1 MSWLPVGDGVVDE
14 CGVLEFF
21 EGVDLEDIQVRV
33 VIPKGLKWP
42 VSPVL
47 ASVLVTSLKLL
58 VENGKIGLARVEEEF
73 DRGDVF
79 NFLGVAPRELNAY
92 VAEGKLHRAADEID
106 DEIYFREELLVLRRE
121 RLVEVAPVTNL
132 RVLSV
137 YASRGLG
144 VYGGDVVA
152 FSRDVF
158 EWVVLPADGSV
169 VNMPVLRR
177 NMEYHEERFGDCRVE
192 VTTPRG
198 EVPMSQVLCECL
210 RQVLWSVLR
219 NGVVE
224 VAGVPRFVAMFDAQ
238 GLASTSEKG
247 VEELVAHGEVG
258 VKWVD
263 GKRRFDREDLLA
275 SARRERQ
282 RQHDAY
288 ERLRQFD
295 LDHPEVWQTYF
306 NPQYGVDSE
315 TTEET

>member
-58 VENGKIGLARVEEEF
+58 VENGKIGLARVKEEF

-92 VAEGKLHRAADEID
+92 VAEGKLHRASNGIID
-106 DEIYFREELLVLRRE
+106 VYFREELLVLRRE

-144 VYGGDVVA
+144 AYGGDVVA
-152 FSRDVF
+152 FGRDVF

-169 VNMPVLRR
+169 VNMPVMRR

-238 GLASTSEKG
+238 GLASTSEEG

-275 SARRERQ
+275 CARRERQ

-306 NPQYGVDSE
+306 NPQYGNSDD
-315 TTEET
+315 

>member
-33 VIPKGLKWP
+33 AIPKGSKRP

-58 VENGKIGLARVEEEF
+58 VENGKIGLARVIEDF

-79 NFLGVAPRELNAY
+79 DFLGVAPRELNAY
-92 VAEGKLHRAADEID
+92 VAEGKLHPVSKRGRDV
-106 DEIYFREELLVLRRE
+106 YFREELLALRRE

-132 RVLSV
+132 RVLSA

-144 VYGGDVVA
+144 AYGGDVVA
-152 FSRDVF
+152 FGRDVF
-158 EWVVLPADGSV
+158 EWVILPVDGSV
-169 VNMPVLRR
+169 VNMPILLR
-177 NMEYHEERFGDCRVE
+177 NMEYHEERSGDCRVE

-198 EVPMSQVLCECL
+198 EVPMSQVLRECL

-238 GLASTSEKG
+238 ALALTSEEG

-258 VKWVD
+258 VRWVD
-263 GKRRFDREDLLA
+263 GKRRFDRAA
-275 SARRERQ
+275 SA
-282 RQHDAY
+282 
-288 ERLRQFD
+288 
-295 LDHPEVWQTYF
+295 
-306 NPQYGVDSE
+306 
-315 TTEET
+315 

>member
-58 VENGKIGLARVEEEF
+58 VENGKIGLADLVEEF
-73 DRGDVF
+73 DRGGAA

-106 DEIYFREELLVLRRE
+106 DEIYFREELLALRRE
-121 RLVEVAPVTNL
+121 RLVEVAPVTNF
-132 RVLSV
+132 RVLGRRG
-137 YASRGLG
+137 ARGLG

-152 FSRDVF
+152 FGRDVF
-158 EWVVLPADGSV
+158 EWVVLPVDGSV

-198 EVPMSQVLCECL
+198 EVPMSSVLCECL

-275 SARRERQ
+275 CARRERQ

-306 NPQYGVDSE
+306 NPQYGDSDD
-315 TTEET
+315 

>member
-1 MSWLPVGDGVVDE
+1 M
-14 CGVLEFF
+14 
-21 EGVDLEDIQVRV
+21 
-33 VIPKGLKWP
+33 IPKGSKRP

-58 VENGKIGLARVEEEF
+58 VENGKIGLARVIEDF

-79 NFLGVAPRELNAY
+79 DFLGVAPRELNAY

-132 RVLSV
+132 RVLSA

-144 VYGGDVVA
+144 AYGGDAVA
-152 FSRDVF
+152 FGRDVF

-198 EVPMSQVLCECL
+198 EVPMSSVLCECL
-210 RQVLWSVLR
+210 RRVLWSVLR
-219 NGVVE
+219 NGMVE

-238 GLASTSEKG
+238 VLASTTEKG
-247 VEELVAHGEVG
+247 VEELVACGEVG

-295 LDHPEVWQTYF
+295 LEHPEVWQTYF
-306 NPQYGVDSE
+306 NPQYGADSE

>member
-14 CGVLEFF
+14 RGVLEFF

-33 VIPKGLKWP
+33 VISKTLKRP

-58 VENGKIGLARVEEEF
+58 VENGKIGLADLVEDF
-73 DRGDVF
+73 DRGDAAD
-79 NFLGVAPRELNAY
+79 FLGVAPRELNAY
-92 VAEGKLHRAADEID
+92 VAEGKLHPASKRGRDV
-106 DEIYFREELLVLRRE
+106 YFREELLALRRE

-132 RVLSV
+132 RVLGRRG
-137 YASRGLG
+137 ARGLG
-144 VYGGDVVA
+144 AYGGDVVA
-152 FSRDVF
+152 FGRDVF
-158 EWVVLPADGSV
+158 EWVILPADGSV
-169 VNMPVLRR
+169 VNMPILLR
-177 NMEYHEERFGDCRVE
+177 NMEYHEERSGDCLVA

-198 EVPMSQVLCECL
+198 EVPMSQVLRECL

-219 NGVVE
+219 NGMVE

-238 GLASTSEKG
+238 GLASTSEEG
-247 VEELVAHGEVG
+247 VEELVACGEVG
-258 VKWVD
+258 VRWVD

-282 RQHDAY
+282 RQDDAF

-306 NPQYGVDSE
+306 NPQYGADSE

>member
-1 MSWLPVGDGVVDE
+1 
-14 CGVLEFF
+14 
-21 EGVDLEDIQVRV
+21 
-33 VIPKGLKWP
+33 
-42 VSPVL
+42 
-47 ASVLVTSLKLL
+47 LKLL
-58 VENGKIGLARVEEEF
+58 VENGKIGLARVIEDF

-79 NFLGVAPRELNAY
+79 DFLGVTPRELNAY
-92 VAEGKLHRAADEID
+92 VAEGKLHRASNEVRDH
-106 DEIYFREELLVLRRE
+106 IYFREELLALRRE

-137 YASRGLG
+137 YASRDLG
-144 VYGGDVVA
+144 AYGGNAVA
-152 FSRDVF
+152 FGRDVF

-169 VNMPVLRR
+169 VNMPILLR

-198 EVPMSQVLCECL
+198 EVPMSSMLCECL

-224 VAGVPRFVAMFDAQ
+224 VAGVPRFVVMFDAQ
-238 GLASTSEKG
+238 ALASTTEKG
-247 VEELVAHGEVG
+247 VEELVARGEVG

-306 NPQYGVDSE
+306 NPQYGADSE

>member
-33 VIPKGLKWP
+33 VISKTLKQP

-79 NFLGVAPRELNAY
+79 DFLGVAPRELNAY
-92 VAEGKLHRAADEID
+92 VAEGKLHRASNGINDV
-106 DEIYFREELLVLRRE
+106 YFREELLVLRRE

-144 VYGGDVVA
+144 AYGGDVVA

-158 EWVVLPADGSV
+158 EWVVLPVDGSV
-169 VNMPVLRR
+169 VNMPILLR

-238 GLASTSEKG
+238 ALASTSEEG

-258 VKWVD
+258 VRWVD

-275 SARRERQ
+275 CARRERQ

-306 NPQYGVDSE
+306 NPQYGDSDD
-315 TTEET
+315 

>member
-33 VIPKGLKWP
+33 VISKTLKRP

-58 VENGKIGLARVEEEF
+58 VENGKIGLADLVEDF
-73 DRGDVF
+73 DRGDAAD
-79 NFLGVAPRELNAY
+79 FLGVTPRELNAY
-92 VAEGKLHRAADEID
+92 VAEGKLHPVSKRGRDV
-106 DEIYFREELLVLRRE
+106 YFREELLALRRE
-121 RLVEVAPVTNL
+121 RLVEVAPVTNF
-132 RVLSV
+132 RVLGRRS
-137 YASRGLG
+137 ARGLG
-144 VYGGDVVA
+144 AYGGDAVA

-158 EWVVLPADGSV
+158 EWVILPADGSV
-169 VNMPVLRR
+169 VNMPILLR
-177 NMEYHEERFGDCRVE
+177 NMEYHEERSGDCRVE

-238 GLASTSEKG
+238 RLASTSEKG
-247 VEELVAHGEVG
+247 VEELVACGEVG
-258 VKWVD
+258 VRWVD

-275 SARRERQ
+275 RARREQQ

-306 NPQYGVDSE
+306 NPQYGDSDD
-315 TTEET
+315 

>member
-33 VIPKGLKWP
+33 VILNGLKWP

-58 VENGKIGLARVEEEF
+58 VENGKIGLADLVEEF
-73 DRGDVF
+73 DRGGAA

-92 VAEGKLHRAADEID
+92 VAEGKLHRASNGINDV
-106 DEIYFREELLVLRRE
+106 YFREELLVLRRE
-121 RLVEVAPVTNL
+121 RLVEVAPVTNF
-132 RVLSV
+132 RVLGRRG
-137 YASRGLG
+137 ARGLG

-219 NGVVE
+219 NGMVE

-238 GLASTSEKG
+238 ALASTSEKG

-275 SARRERQ
+275 SARREQQ

-306 NPQYGVDSE
+306 NPQYGNSDD
-315 TTEET
+315 

>member
-58 VENGKIGLARVEEEF
+58 VENGKIGLADLVEEF
-73 DRGDVF
+73 DRGGAA

-92 VAEGKLHRAADEID
+92 VAEGKLHRASNGINDV
-106 DEIYFREELLVLRRE
+106 YFREELLALRRE
-121 RLVEVAPVTNL
+121 RLVEVAPVTNF
-132 RVLSV
+132 RVLGRRG
-137 YASRGLG
+137 ARGLG

-152 FSRDVF
+152 FGRDVF
-158 EWVVLPADGSV
+158 EWVVLPVDGSV

-306 NPQYGVDSE
+306 NPQYGNSDD
-315 TTEET
+315 

>member
-33 VIPKGLKWP
+33 VISKTLKRP

-58 VENGKIGLARVEEEF
+58 VENGKIGLADLVEDF
-73 DRGDVF
+73 DRGDAAD
-79 NFLGVAPRELNAY
+79 FLGVAPRELNAY
-92 VAEGKLHRAADEID
+92 VAEGKLHRASNEVRDH
-106 DEIYFREELLVLRRE
+106 IYFREELLALRRE

-132 RVLSV
+132 RVLSA

-144 VYGGDVVA
+144 DYGGDVVV

-169 VNMPVLRR
+169 VNMPVLLR
-177 NMEYHEERFGDCRVE
+177 NMEYHEERSGDCRVE

-224 VAGVPRFVAMFDAQ
+224 VAGVPRFVSMFDAQ
-238 GLASTSEKG
+238 ALALTSEEG
-247 VEELVAHGEVG
+247 VEELVAHGEVK
-258 VKWVD
+258 VVWVD

-282 RQHDAY
+282 RQHDAF

-306 NPQYGVDSE
+306 NPQYGNSDD
-315 TTEET
+315 

>member
-1 MSWLPVGDGVVDE
+1 M
-14 CGVLEFF
+14 
-21 EGVDLEDIQVRV
+21 
-33 VIPKGLKWP
+33 
-42 VSPVL
+42 SPVL

-58 VENGKIGLARVEEEF
+58 VENGKIGLARVIEDF

-79 NFLGVAPRELNAY
+79 DFLGVTPRELNAY
-92 VAEGKLHRAADEID
+92 VAEGKLHRASNEVRDH
-106 DEIYFREELLVLRRE
+106 IYFREELLALRRE

-132 RVLSV
+132 RVLSA
-137 YASRGLG
+137 YASRGWG
-144 VYGGDVVA
+144 AYGGDAVA
-152 FSRDVF
+152 FGRDVF
-158 EWVVLPADGSV
+158 EWVILPADGSV
-169 VNMPVLRR
+169 VNMPILRR

-198 EVPMSQVLCECL
+198 EVPMSSVLCECL
-210 RQVLWSVLR
+210 RRVLWSVLR
-219 NGVVE
+219 NGMVE

-238 GLASTSEKG
+238 VLASTTEKG
-247 VEELVAHGEVG
+247 VEELVACGEVG

-295 LDHPEVWQTYF
+295 LEHPEVWQTYF
-306 NPQYGVDSE
+306 NPQYGADSE

>member
-58 VENGKIGLARVEEEF
+58 VENGKIGLADLVEEF
-73 DRGDVF
+73 DRGGAA

-92 VAEGKLHRAADEID
+92 VAEGKLHRASNGINDV
-106 DEIYFREELLVLRRE
+106 YFREELLVLRRE
-121 RLVEVAPVTNL
+121 RLIEVAPVTNF
-132 RVLSV
+132 RVLGRRG
-137 YASRGLG
+137 ARGLG
-144 VYGGDVVA
+144 AYGGDVVA
-152 FSRDVF
+152 FGRDVF
-158 EWVVLPADGSV
+158 EWVILPADGSV
-169 VNMPVLRR
+169 VNMPVMRR

-238 GLASTSEKG
+238 GLASTTEKG
-247 VEELVAHGEVG
+247 VEELVTHGEVG

-306 NPQYGVDSE
+306 NPQYGADSE

>member
-58 VENGKIGLARVEEEF
+58 VENGKIGLADLVEEF
-73 DRGDVF
+73 DRGGAA

-258 VKWVD
+258 VRWVD

-306 NPQYGVDSE
+306 NPQYGNSDD
-315 TTEET
+315 

>member
-1 MSWLPVGDGVVDE
+1 MSWLPVDDGVVDE
-14 CGVLEFF
+14 RGVLEFF
-21 EGVDLEDIQVRV
+21 EGVDPEDIQVRV
-33 VIPKGLKWP
+33 VIPKGSKRP

-47 ASVLVTSLKLL
+47 ASVLKLL
-58 VENGKIGLARVEEEF
+58 VENGKIGLARVIEDF

-79 NFLGVAPRELNAY
+79 DFLGVTPRELNAY
-92 VAEGKLHRAADEID
+92 VAEGKLHRTSNEVRDH
-106 DEIYFREELLVLRRE
+106 IYFREELLALRRE

-144 VYGGDVVA
+144 AYGGDAVA
-152 FSRDVF
+152 FGRDVF
-158 EWVVLPADGSV
+158 EWVILPADGSV
-169 VNMPVLRR
+169 VNMPILLR

-192 VTTPRG
+192 VTTSLG

-219 NGVVE
+219 NGMVE

-238 GLASTSEKG
+238 ALASTTEKG
-247 VEELVAHGEVG
+247 VEELVARGEVG
-258 VKWVD
+258 VRWVD

-282 RQHDAY
+282 RQDDAY

-306 NPQYGVDSE
+306 NPQYGADSE

>member
-306 NPQYGVDSE
+306 NPQYGNSDD
-315 TTEET
+315 

>member
-21 EGVDLEDIQVRV
+21 EGVDPEDIQVRV
-33 VIPKGLKWP
+33 VISETLKQP

-47 ASVLVTSLKLL
+47 ASVLMTSLKLL

-79 NFLGVAPRELNAY
+79 DFLGVAPRELNAY

-106 DEIYFREELLVLRRE
+106 DEIYFREELLALRRE

-144 VYGGDVVA
+144 AYGGDAVA
-152 FSRDVF
+152 FGRDVF

-169 VNMPVLRR
+169 VNMPILLR
-177 NMEYHEERFGDCRVE
+177 NMEYHEERSGDCRVE

-198 EVPMSQVLCECL
+198 EVPMSPVLCECL

-224 VAGVPRFVAMFDAQ
+224 VAGVPRFVTMFDAQ
-238 GLASTSEKG
+238 RLASTSEKG
-247 VEELVAHGEVG
+247 VEELVACGEVG
-258 VKWVD
+258 VRWVD

-275 SARRERQ
+275 RARRERQ

-306 NPQYGVDSE
+306 NPQYGDSDD
-315 TTEET
+315 

>member
-33 VIPKGLKWP
+33 VISKTLKRP

-47 ASVLVTSLKLL
+47 ASVLMTSLKLL
-58 VENGKIGLARVEEEF
+58 VENGKIGLVMIPECLR
-73 DRGDVF
+73 RGKVLR
-79 NFLGVAPRELNAY
+79 FLGVTPRELNAY
-92 VAEGKLHRAADEID
+92 VAEGKLHRASNEVRDH
-106 DEIYFREELLVLRRE
+106 IYFREELLALRRE

-144 VYGGDVVA
+144 AYGGDVVA
-152 FSRDVF
+152 FGRDVF
-158 EWVVLPADGSV
+158 EWVILPVDGSV
-169 VNMPVLRR
+169 VNMPILLR
-177 NMEYHEERFGDCRVE
+177 NMEYHEERSGDCRVE

-198 EVPMSQVLCECL
+198 EVPMSQVLRECL

-238 GLASTSEKG
+238 ALASTSEKG
-247 VEELVAHGEVG
+247 VEELVAHGEVK
-258 VKWVD
+258 VVWVD

-275 SARRERQ
+275 SARREQQ
-282 RQHDAY
+282 RQHDAF

-306 NPQYGVDSE
+306 NPQYGDSDD
-315 TTEET
+315 

>member
-33 VIPKGLKWP
+33 VISKTLKRP

-58 VENGKIGLARVEEEF
+58 VENGKIGLARVIEDF

-79 NFLGVAPRELNAY
+79 DFLGIAPRELNAY

-106 DEIYFREELLVLRRE
+106 DEIYFREELLALRRE

-132 RVLSV
+132 RVLSA
-137 YASRGLG
+137 YASRDLG
-144 VYGGDVVA
+144 AYGGNVVA

-158 EWVVLPADGSV
+158 EWVILPADGSV
-169 VNMPVLRR
+169 VNMPILRR
-177 NMEYHEERFGDCRVE
+177 NMEYHEERFGDCQVE

-198 EVPMSQVLCECL
+198 EVPMSSVLCECL

-219 NGVVE
+219 NGMVE

-238 GLASTSEKG
+238 ALASTTEKG
-247 VEELVAHGEVG
+247 VEELVARGEVG

-275 SARRERQ
+275 SDRRERQ

-306 NPQYGVDSE
+306 NPQYGADSE

>member
-33 VIPKGLKWP
+33 VIPKGSKRP

-58 VENGKIGLARVEEEF
+58 VENGKIGLARVIEDF

-79 NFLGVAPRELNAY
+79 DFLGVTPRELNAY
-92 VAEGKLHRAADEID
+92 VAEGKLHPVSKRGRDV
-106 DEIYFREELLVLRRE
+106 YFREELLALRRE

-144 VYGGDVVA
+144 DYGGDVVA
-152 FSRDVF
+152 FGRDVF

-169 VNMPVLRR
+169 VNMPILLR
-177 NMEYHEERFGDCRVE
+177 NMEYHEERSGDCRVE

-224 VAGVPRFVAMFDAQ
+224 VAGVPRFVSMFDAQ
-238 GLASTSEKG
+238 ALALTSEEG
-247 VEELVAHGEVG
+247 VEELVAHGEVK
-258 VKWVD
+258 VVWVD

-306 NPQYGVDSE
+306 NPQYGNSDD
-315 TTEET
+315 

>member
-58 VENGKIGLARVEEEF
+58 VENGKIGLARVIEDF

-79 NFLGVAPRELNAY
+79 DFLGIAPRELNAY

-144 VYGGDVVA
+144 AYGGDVVA

-169 VNMPVLRR
+169 VNMPILRR

-198 EVPMSQVLCECL
+198 EVPMSSVLCECL
-210 RQVLWSVLR
+210 RRVLWSVLR
-219 NGVVE
+219 NGMVE

-238 GLASTSEKG
+238 ALASTTEKG
-247 VEELVAHGEVG
+247 VEELVARGEVG

-275 SARRERQ
+275 SDRRERQ

-306 NPQYGVDSE
+306 NPQYGADSE

>member
-1 MSWLPVGDGVVDE
+1 M
-14 CGVLEFF
+14 
-21 EGVDLEDIQVRV
+21 
-33 VIPKGLKWP
+33 IPKGSKRP

-58 VENGKIGLARVEEEF
+58 VENGKIGLARVIEDF

-79 NFLGVAPRELNAY
+79 DFLGVTPRELNAY
-92 VAEGKLHRAADEID
+92 VAEGKLHRASNEVRDH
-106 DEIYFREELLVLRRE
+106 IYFREELLALRRE

-132 RVLSV
+132 RVLSA

-144 VYGGDVVA
+144 AYGGDAVA
-152 FSRDVF
+152 FGRDVF

-169 VNMPVLRR
+169 VNMPILLR

-219 NGVVE
+219 NGIVE

-238 GLASTSEKG
+238 ALALTSEEG
-247 VEELVAHGEVG
+247 VEELVARGEVG

-282 RQHDAY
+282 RQDDAF

-306 NPQYGVDSE
+306 NPQYGADSE

>member
-21 EGVDLEDIQVRV
+21 EGVDPEDIQVSV
-33 VIPKGLKWP
+33 VIPKGSKRP

-58 VENGKIGLARVEEEF
+58 VENGKIGLARVIEDF

-79 NFLGVAPRELNAY
+79 DFLGVTPRELNAY
-92 VAEGKLHRAADEID
+92 VAEGKLHRASNEVRDH
-106 DEIYFREELLVLRRE
+106 IYFREELLALRRE
-121 RLVEVAPVTNL
+121 RLIEVAPVTNL
-132 RVLSV
+132 RVLSA
-137 YASRGLG
+137 YASRDLG
-144 VYGGDVVA
+144 AYGGDVVV
-152 FSRDVF
+152 FGRDVF
-158 EWVVLPADGSV
+158 EWVILPADGSV
-169 VNMPVLRR
+169 VNMPILLR

-219 NGVVE
+219 NGVIE

-238 GLASTSEKG
+238 RLASTSEKG

-306 NPQYGVDSE
+306 NPQYGADSE

>member
-79 NFLGVAPRELNAY
+79 DFLGVAPRELNAY

-106 DEIYFREELLVLRRE
+106 DEIYFREELLALRRE

-152 FSRDVF
+152 FGRDVF

-247 VEELVAHGEVG
+247 VEELVACGEVG

-295 LDHPEVWQTYF
+295 LDHLEVWQTYF
-306 NPQYGVDSE
+306 NPQYGDSDD
-315 TTEET
+315 

>member
-1 MSWLPVGDGVVDE
+1 MSWLPVGNGVVDE

-21 EGVDLEDIQVRV
+21 EGVDPEDIQVRV
-33 VIPKGLKWP
+33 VISKTLKRP

-58 VENGKIGLARVEEEF
+58 VENGKIGLADLVEDF
-73 DRGDVF
+73 DRGDAADL
-79 NFLGVAPRELNAY
+79 LGVAPRELNAY
-92 VAEGKLHRAADEID
+92 VAEGKLHPASKRGRDV
-106 DEIYFREELLVLRRE
+106 YFFREELLALRRE

-144 VYGGDVVA
+144 AYGGDAVA
-152 FSRDVF
+152 FGRDVF
-158 EWVVLPADGSV
+158 EWVILPADGSV
-169 VNMPVLRR
+169 VNMPILLR

-192 VTTPRG
+192 VTTSLG

-219 NGVVE
+219 NGMVE

-238 GLASTSEKG
+238 RLASTSEKG

-306 NPQYGVDSE
+306 NPQYGADSE

>member
-14 CGVLEFF
+14 RGVLEFF
-21 EGVDLEDIQVRV
+21 EEVDPEDIQVRV

-58 VENGKIGLARVEEEF
+58 VENGKIGLARVIEDF

-79 NFLGVAPRELNAY
+79 DFLGIAPRELNAY

-144 VYGGDVVA
+144 AYGGDVVA

-169 VNMPVLRR
+169 VNMPVLLR

-198 EVPMSQVLCECL
+198 EVPMSSVLCECL
-210 RQVLWSVLR
+210 RRVLWSVLR
-219 NGVVE
+219 NGMVE

-238 GLASTSEKG
+238 VLASTTEKG
-247 VEELVAHGEVG
+247 VEELVACGEVG

-282 RQHDAY
+282 RQHDAF

-295 LDHPEVWQTYF
+295 LEHPEVWQTYF
-306 NPQYGVDSE
+306 NPQYGADSE

>member
-79 NFLGVAPRELNAY
+79 DFLGVAPRELNAY

-106 DEIYFREELLVLRRE
+106 DEIYFREELLALRRE

-152 FSRDVF
+152 FGRDVF

-219 NGVVE
+219 NGMVE

-238 GLASTSEKG
+238 ALALTSEEG

-258 VKWVD
+258 VRWVD

-275 SARRERQ
+275 SVRRERQ
-282 RQHDAY
+282 RQDDAF

-306 NPQYGVDSE
+306 NP
-315 TTEET
+315 

>member
-79 NFLGVAPRELNAY
+79 DFLGVAPRELNAY
-92 VAEGKLHRAADEID
+92 VAEGKLHRASNGINDV
-106 DEIYFREELLVLRRE
+106 YFREELLALRRE
-121 RLVEVAPVTNL
+121 RLVEVAPVTNF
-132 RVLSV
+132 RVLGRRG
-137 YASRGLG
+137 ARGLG

-152 FSRDVF
+152 FGRDVF
-158 EWVVLPADGSV
+158 EWVVLPVDGSV

-306 NPQYGVDSE
+306 NPQYGNSDS
-315 TTEET
+315 

>member
-58 VENGKIGLARVEEEF
+58 VENGKIGLADLVEEF
-73 DRGDVF
+73 DRGGAA

-92 VAEGKLHRAADEID
+92 VAEGKLHRASNGINDV
-106 DEIYFREELLVLRRE
+106 YFREELLVLRRE
-121 RLVEVAPVTNL
+121 RLVEVAPVTNFRIL
-132 RVLSV
+132 GRRG
-137 YASRGLG
+137 ARGLG

-152 FSRDVF
+152 FGRDVF
-158 EWVVLPADGSV
+158 EWVVLPVDGSV

-224 VAGVPRFVAMFDAQ
+224 VAGVPRFVSMFDAQ

-247 VEELVAHGEVG
+247 VEELVACGEVG
-258 VKWVD
+258 VRWVD

-306 NPQYGVDSE
+306 NPQYGDSDD
-315 TTEET
+315 

>member
-79 NFLGVAPRELNAY
+79 DFLGVAPRELNAY
-92 VAEGKLHRAADEID
+92 VAEGKLHRASNGINDV
-106 DEIYFREELLVLRRE
+106 YFREELLALRRE
-121 RLVEVAPVTNL
+121 RLVEVAPVTNF
-132 RVLSV
+132 RVLGRRG
-137 YASRGLG
+137 ARGLG

-152 FSRDVF
+152 FGRDVF
-158 EWVVLPADGSV
+158 EWVVLPVDGSV

-306 NPQYGVDSE
+306 NPQYGDSDD
-315 TTEET
+315 

>member
-1 MSWLPVGDGVVDE
+1 M
-14 CGVLEFF
+14 LEFF

-33 VIPKGLKWP
+33 VISKTLKQP

-47 ASVLVTSLKLL
+47 ASVLVASLKLL
-58 VENGKIGLARVEEEF
+58 VENGKIGLVMIPECLR
-73 DRGDVF
+73 RGKVLR
-79 NFLGVAPRELNAY
+79 FLGVAPRELNAY
-92 VAEGKLHRAADEID
+92 VAEGKLHPASKRGRDV
-106 DEIYFREELLVLRRE
+106 YFREELLALRRE

-137 YASRGLG
+137 YASRGLEA
-144 VYGGDVVA
+144 YGGDAVA
-152 FSRDVF
+152 FGRDVF
-158 EWVVLPADGSV
+158 EWVILPADGSV
-169 VNMPVLRR
+169 VNMPILLR

-198 EVPMSQVLCECL
+198 EVPMSSVLCECL
-210 RQVLWSVLR
+210 RRVLWSVLC

-238 GLASTSEKG
+238 GLASTTEKG
-247 VEELVAHGEVG
+247 VEDLVARGEVG
-258 VKWVD
+258 VRWVD

-282 RQHDAY
+282 RQDDAY

-306 NPQYGVDSE
+306 NPQYGADSE

>member
-58 VENGKIGLARVEEEF
+58 VENGKIGLADLVEEF
-73 DRGDVF
+73 DRGGAA

-106 DEIYFREELLVLRRE
+106 DEIYFREELLALRRE

-152 FSRDVF
+152 FGRDVF

-198 EVPMSQVLCECL
+198 EVPMSSVLCECL

-306 NPQYGVDSE
+306 NPQYGNSDS
-315 TTEET
+315 

>member
-14 CGVLEFF
+14 REVLEFF
-21 EGVDLEDIQVRV
+21 EGVDPEDIQVRV

-58 VENGKIGLARVEEEF
+58 VENGKIGLARVIEDF

-79 NFLGVAPRELNAY
+79 DFLGIAPRELNAY

-144 VYGGDVVA
+144 AYGGDVVA

-169 VNMPVLRR
+169 VNMPILRR

-198 EVPMSQVLCECL
+198 EVPMSSVLCECL
-210 RQVLWSVLR
+210 RRVLWSVLR
-219 NGVVE
+219 NGMVE

-238 GLASTSEKG
+238 ALASTTEKG
-247 VEELVAHGEVG
+247 VEELVARGEVG

-275 SARRERQ
+275 SDRRERQ

-306 NPQYGVDSE
+306 NPQYGADSE

>member
-58 VENGKIGLARVEEEF
+58 VENGKIGLADLVEEF
-73 DRGDVF
+73 DRGGAA

-92 VAEGKLHRAADEID
+92 VAEGKLHRASNGINDV
-106 DEIYFREELLVLRRE
+106 YFREELLALRRE

-152 FSRDVF
+152 FGRDVF
-158 EWVVLPADGSV
+158 EWVVLPVDGSV

-306 NPQYGVDSE
+306 NPQYGNSDD
-315 TTEET
+315 